1 MDERPIIPAA
11 ERASAALRDALG
23 RDSMLL
29 ARAPGRVNVI
39 GEHVD
44 YNGGYVLPIAIDRDV
59 SVAASQRDDG
69 VIRVLAADL
78 GEIVTIELAE
88 LHAGRPGQ
96 GTVAPRGW
104 SDYVRGVAAVLIEE
118 GIELRGAD
126 LAVAGDVPPGV
137 GLASSAALEVA
148 CAHGLLQLA
157 GVTLPP
163 ERIATLCRRAEV
175 EWAGVSCGIMDQ
187 FIAVLGRAEHALFLD
202 CRSLA
207 YEHVRIPA
215 GVRLIATYSGQRR
228 GLQDSAF
235 NERVRECREAAQLLG
250 VGELRDVSP
259 DYFAARESELPQP
272 LRRRARHVVL
282 EIERTRQAAQALR
295 EGDAARVG
303 ELMVASHAGLRD
315 DYQVST
321 PDLEALVE
329 CALRLDGVLGSRISG
344 AGFGGCT
351 ITLVEDAAVDAFAR
365 EIPIAYRRASG
376 REATVY
382 VCRAANGAAAWRAD
396 ACEG

>member
-11 ERASAALRDALG
+11 ERAASALREALG
-23 RDSMLL
+23 RDGMLL
-29 ARAPGRVNVI
+29 ARAPGRVNLI

-44 YNGGYVLPIAIDRDV
+44 YNGGYVLPVAIDRDV
-59 SVAASQRDDG
+59 AVAASQRDDG
-69 VIRVLAADL
+69 VLRVLATDL
-78 GEIVTIELAE
+78 GEITTIQLAD
-88 LHAGRPGQ
+88 LLVDRRDRATLVPQ
-96 GTVAPRGW
+96 GW

-126 LAVAGDVPPGV
+126 LSIAGDVPPGV
-137 GLASSAALEVA
+137 GLSSSAALEVA
-148 CAHGLLQLA
+148 CAHSFLELA
-157 GVTLPP
+157 GATLPP

-215 GVRLIATYSGQRR
+215 GVRLVATYSGIRR

-235 NERVRECREAAQLLG
+235 NQRVRECREAAQLLG

-259 DYFAARESELPQP
+259 DYFATKEAELPEP
-272 LRRRARHVVL
+272 MRRRARHVVL
-282 EIERTRQAAQALR
+282 EIERTCQAAQALR

-303 ELMVASHAGLRD
+303 ELMIASHAGLRD

-321 PDLEALVE
+321 TDLEALVE
-329 CALRLDGVLGSRISG
+329 SALRLDGVLGSRISG

-351 ITLVEDAAVDAFAR
+351 ITLVEESAVDVFAR
-365 EIPIAYRRASG
+365 EVPIAYRRATG
-376 REATVY
+376 REAAVY
-382 VCRAANGAAAWRAD
+382 VCRAGSGATATTV
-396 ACEG
+396 ES